1 MSGSDAPT
9 HSGVGAGGGR
19 DDPCSTLVL
28 MRTLEGPVPGIA
40 DELEVGTF
48 LTLQLRPG
56 PPRIVA
62 AVTPGGQDAGSI
74 LPTQRLLDCLEMGV
88 AFEAHVDVVDGGLV
102 KTTVRAV
109 AE

>member
-9 HSGVGAGGGR
+9 HAGAGAGGSD
-19 DDPCSTLVL
+19 DDPCSVLVL
-28 MRTLEGPVPGIA
+28 LRNLEGPVPGVA
-40 DELEVGTF
+40 DLLEVGAV

-62 AVTPGGQDAGSI
+62 AVTPDGLDAGSI
-74 LPTQRLLDCLEMGV
+74 LPTQRLLDCLGQGV

-102 KTTVRAV
+102 KMTVRAV
-109 AE
+109 SE